1 MKGFESG
8 VLPERILRL
17 VDPRDRA
24 KLGKAGMTAHEAL
37 RKAEVK
43 SERDLH
49 KAIEGL
55 LRVHEIE
62 PIRARMDKLSTI
74 NVGAP
79 DFIFSYHGRPIAF
92 EVKLPGGK
100 LTKEQENMK

>member
-1 MKGFESG
+1 
-8 VLPERILRL
+8 
-17 VDPRDRA
+17 
-24 KLGKAGMTAHEAL
+24 MTASEAL

-43 SERDLH
+43 GERDLH

-62 PIRARMDKLSTI
+62 TIRSRMDKRSTI

-79 DFIFSYHGRPIAF
+79 DFMFAYHGKAIAF
-92 EVKLPGGK
+92 EIKLPARSR
-100 LTKEQENMK
+100 QRARAVMKA